1 MKTLIITAAV
11 IGTLILGALGLY
23 NYANGLQQEGVAR
36 ETELNAQYL
45 DNQNELSAYI
55 SKFYET
61 IGVAN
66 LKSDKMDQILLDAV
80 KGRYEGHTSAQPG
93 QGQLFSAIQEAYP
106 NVDLSIYDRILDQIN
121 SGRDAYKQ
129 KQSKLLDML
138 RSYDKWR
145 ESGLVQSRI
154 IAMMG
159 VPSERLEARIGT
171 TVKRGRDA
179 RDQMYLIVLT
189 KSTTDAYQ
197 SGQLDP
203 LSVPGGKSDK
213 K

>member
-1 MKTLIITAAV
+1 MKTLIIVGA
-11 IGTLILGALGLY
+11 ILGALVLGAIGIY
-23 NYANGLQQEGVAR
+23 GYANSLQMEGVAR

-45 DNQNELSAYI
+45 DNQNELSTYI

-61 IGVAN
+61 VGIAN
-66 LKSDKMDQILLDAV
+66 LKSDKMDQILTDAV
-80 KGRYEGHTSAQPG
+80 KGRYEGHTSAQVG
-93 QGQLFSAIQEAYP
+93 QGQLFSAIKEAYP
-106 NVDLSIYDRILDQIN
+106 NIDLSHYDRILDLIN

-145 ESGLVQSRI
+145 ESGIFQS
-154 IAMMG
+154 MVLG
-159 VPSERLEARIGT
+159 KYFPSNHLEARIGT
-171 TVKRGRDA
+171 SIKHGAEA

-189 KSTTDAYQ
+189 QSTTDAYN
-197 SGQLDP
+197 SGHLDP
-203 LSVPGGKSDK
+203 LSIPGAKTDK